1 MLPTKFLN
9 LKHLIIQI
17 SVATLPPSYDY
28 FSLVSFLDASP
39 SLETWY
45 LEVYPEDME
54 HESVFEGSSDLR
66 QLPEYRHDNLKSVE
80 IIGFISARSLI
91 ELTCCIVKSAVSLKR
106 LTLDTLRGGGRCSGG
121 NGGDCSDQI
130 CSAVSKAV
138 VEEAFR
144 GVAAIRKCIEDKVP
158 STAKLIVLEP
168 CPRCHTTT
176 VLDYSG
182 NVDLASCR

>member
-1 MLPTKFLN
+1 
-9 LKHLIIQI
+9 
-17 SVATLPPSYDY
+17 
-28 FSLVSFLDASP
+28 
-39 SLETWY
+39 
-45 LEVYPEDME
+45 
-54 HESVFEGSSDLR
+54 
-66 QLPEYRHDNLKSVE
+66 
-80 IIGFISARSLI
+80 LI

-144 GVAAIRKCIEDKVP
+144 GVAAIRKYIEDKVP

-168 CPRCHTTT
+168 CPRCHSTT

-182 NVDLASCR
+182 NVDLANCR

>member
-1 MLPTKFLN
+1 MPNLETLVLGSSAELNTPMLPTKFLN

-91 ELTCCIVKSAVSLKR
+91 ELTCCIVKSAVSSDSHWIPFGVVVGVLGEIVVIARIKFALLLAR
-106 LTLDTLRGGGRCSGG
+106 LWS
-121 NGGDCSDQI
+121 
-130 CSAVSKAV
+130 
-138 VEEAFR
+138 
-144 GVAAIRKCIEDKVP
+144 RKP
-158 STAKLIVLEP
+158 LEGW
-168 CPRCHTTT
+168 R
-176 VLDYSG
+176 
-182 NVDLASCR
+182 R